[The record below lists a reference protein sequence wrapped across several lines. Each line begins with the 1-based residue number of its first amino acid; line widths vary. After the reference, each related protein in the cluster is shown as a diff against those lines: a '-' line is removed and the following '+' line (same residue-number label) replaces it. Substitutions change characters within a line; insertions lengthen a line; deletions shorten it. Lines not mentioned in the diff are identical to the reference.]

1 MTQSPKDISLLE
13 IFEVLKTKRFV
24 DMTHAFSAQIPHWPG
39 FPPARMETVYHY
51 DVGIGTLG
59 SGFLAHLYTHSG
71 QWGTHVDPPAH
82 FIKGMR
88 TLDEL
93 DVKDMI
99 CPLAVLDV
107 HEKAARNPDYAAAP
121 EDLADWERRNGRL
134 PEGAFV
140 ALRTDWHKRWP
151 NEAAFANADA
161 AGAPHF
167 PGWGMELLRVLCE
180 ERHVRALGHETTD
193 TDPGCTGSLPGET
206 YVLSRDIYQIEMLT
220 NLDLLPEWGSL
231 VVASWPKPYKGS
243 GFPAR
248 VFAILP

>member
-1 MTQSPKDISLLE
+1 MAQFPNDISLLE
-13 IFEVLKTKRFV
+13 IFEVLKAKRFV
-24 DMTHAFSAQIPHWPG
+24 DMTHVFSAQIPHWTG
-39 FPPARMETVYHY
+39 FPPARMETLYHY
-51 DVGIGTLG
+51 DEGIGTLG
-59 SGFLAHLYTHSG
+59 SGFLTHLYTHSG

-82 FIKGMR
+82 FIKGTR

-93 DVKDMI
+93 DVKEMI

-121 EDLADWERRNGRL
+121 EDLMDWERRNGRL

-151 NEAAFANADA
+151 DEAAFANADA
-161 AGAPHF
+161 SGAPHF
-167 PGWGMELLRVLCE
+167 PGWGLELLRVLCE

-206 YVLSRDIYQIEMLT
+206 YVLSQDIYQIELLT

>member
-1 MTQSPKDISLLE
+1 MAQSPNDISLLE
-13 IFEVLKTKRFV
+13 IFEVLKTKSFV
-24 DMTHAFSAQIPHWPG
+24 DMTHTFSAQIPHWTG
-39 FPPARMETVYHY
+39 FPPARMETLYHY
-51 DVGIGTLG
+51 DEGIGTLG
-59 SGFLAHLYTHSG
+59 SGFLTHLYTHSG

-82 FIKGMR
+82 FIKGTR

-93 DVKDMI
+93 DVKEMI

-107 HEKAARNPDYAAAP
+107 HEKAAGNPDYAAVP
-121 EDLADWERRNGRL
+121 EDLADWEHRNGRL

-151 NEAAFANADA
+151 DDAAFANVDA
-161 AGAPHF
+161 AGVPHF
-167 PGWGMELLRVLCE
+167 PGWGLELLRVLCE

-193 TDPGCTGSLPGET
+193 TDPGCTRSLSGEA
-206 YVLSRDIYQIEMLT
+206 YVLSRDIYQIELLT

-231 VVASWPKPYKGS
+231 IVASWPKPYKGS

>member
-1 MTQSPKDISLLE
+1 MNRPLNDASLLE
-13 IFEVLKTKRFV
+13 IFEVLKSKRFV
-24 DMTHAFSAQIPHWPG
+24 DLTHTFSSNIPHWPG
-39 FPPARMETVYHY
+39 FPSSRMETLYHQ
-51 DVGIGTLG
+51 DEGIGTLG
-59 SGFLAHLYTHSG
+59 SGFLSHLYTHCG

-93 DVKDMI
+93 DVKEMI

-107 HEKAARNPDYAAAP
+107 HEKAAKNPDYAGAP

-151 NEAAFANADA
+151 DKAAFANADA
-161 AGAPHF
+161 AGTAHF
-167 PGWGMELLRVLCE
+167 PGWGMELLKVLCE

-206 YVLSRDIYQIEMLT
+206 YVLSRDIYQIELLA
-220 NLDLLPEWGSL
+220 NLDQVPEWGAL
-231 VVASWPKPYKGS
+231 IVASWPKPYKGS

-248 VFAILP
+248 AFAILP